1 MKEDLEKPVSKLT
14 NILFCLLFVLPLSAQ
29 TENLVSSQ
37 DTAFVPAAL
46 PVIEYTMQRKVYE
59 IAEITVS
66 GADSYEDFVLIGFS
80 GLAVGDKLEIPGD
93 QITKS
98 LKRFWKQGLFSDVKF
113 IAKKIEGDKIWIVS
127 VLFSNSF

>member
-66 GADSYEDFVLIGFS
+66 GADSYEDFVLIWFQ
-80 GLAVGDKLEIPGD
+80 VG
-93 QITKS
+93 KS
-98 LKRFWKQGLFSDVKF
+98 HPQYHLLD
-113 IAKKIEGDKIWIVS
+113 
-127 VLFSNSF
+127 